1 MKKLLL
7 LGVAAVMALP
17 ASGDTI
23 FLRDGRTF
31 DGKITQKGDDVKID
45 IGVGVITV
53 KASEVLHIRTDA
65 PAGGKPPAAAATAP
79 ATAFPSGGAAPGSE
93 DEGGID
99 IAATGN
105 PEPIAFTLMR
115 RIAAAGAAP
124 EDLAEQLRQWRIAVH
139 DRHRKVD
146 GKWVTPSYFVTHRE
160 AFNKEYKNCQ
170 DLARRMARLRIRTA
184 QDQSNQKNLSTRYAK
199 ALRDLAGTWGDA
211 QIRRFLLGVAEY
223 HSDNPGV
230 ADGIFRKLIDEAPQI
245 AAYHQGC
252 AMALLKL
259 NRPLEALE
267 QASIVL
273 QLRPHSQTALNLV
286 REAMKAT
293 SGADVQ
299 SPIYVRASAAV
310 NAYEKAIG
318 SQAAATTTIEWLM
331 PDARPWQDRD
341 KTLPIPACD
350 RLVIVQ
356 APAVPIGQ
364 HTLMVDETLTAGAAE
379 IVVRLGEGR
388 LAPASLL
395 RVSYSSREK
404 PLGVAMLHVEDAQ
417 FTPLTVPEPPAPARP
432 GAAATRPAKPA
443 PPTAPSAQG
452 RSLLAYGLGYWP
464 AMGATP
470 RIISGHIAA
479 PDADKVAE
487 VTFRLAPGE
496 AAAPIIAGGDT
507 LEGFM
512 LGRLDAALSDGG
524 PSTLLPASAI
534 APVLA
539 RAKRSSGTF
548 NPTLGYARLQRKIKP
563 EPAEG
568 KCFIVYAIKQEKME

>member
-1 MKKLLL
+1 MRRI
-7 LGVAAVMALP
+7 GAA
-17 ASGDTI
+17 
-23 FLRDGRTF
+23 
-31 DGKITQKGDDVKID
+31 
-45 IGVGVITV
+45 
-53 KASEVLHIRTDA
+53 
-65 PAGGKPPAAAATAP
+65 
-79 ATAFPSGGAAPGSE
+79 GGAAPP
-93 DEGGID
+93 D
-99 IAATGN
+99 
-105 PEPIAFTLMR
+105 
-115 RIAAAGAAP
+115 
-124 EDLAEQLRQWRIAVH
+124 DLTEQLRQWRIAVH
-139 DRHRKVD
+139 DRHRKID
-146 GKWVTPSYFVTHRE
+146 GKWVTPSYFTTHRE

-170 DLARRMARLRIRTA
+170 DLARRMARLRVRTT
-184 QDQSNQKNLSTRYAK
+184 QDQANQRNLSTRYAK
-199 ALRDLAGTWGDA
+199 ALRDLAATWGDA

-223 HSDNPGV
+223 HSDNPAV
-230 ADGIFRKLIDEAPQI
+230 ADGIFRKLIEEAPQI

-259 NRPLEALE
+259 NRPLEALA

-273 QLRPHSQTALNLV
+273 QLRPNSQTALNLV

-299 SPIYVRASAAV
+299 NPIYVQAAVAV
-310 NAYEKAIG
+310 NAYEKTVG
-318 SQAAATTTIEWLM
+318 SHATATTTIEWLM

-341 KTLPIPACD
+341 KTLPIPTCD

-364 HTLMVDETLTAGAAE
+364 HTLMVDETLVTGAAE
-379 IVVRLGEGR
+379 IVVRLAEDR

-404 PLGVAMLHVEDAQ
+404 PLGVAMLHVEDAP

-432 GAAATRPAKPA
+432 GAPGTRPAKPA
-443 PPTAPSAQG
+443 PPAAPPAQG
-452 RSLLAYGLGYWP
+452 RSLLAYSLGYWP
-464 AMGATP
+464 AMGAAP
-470 RIISGHIAA
+470 RIISGQVHP
-479 PDADKVAE
+479 PDANNVAQ
-487 VTFRLAPGE
+487 VTFALAAGE

-512 LGRLDAALSDGG
+512 LGRLDAALPDGG

-548 NPTLGYARLQRKIKP
+548 NPTLGYTRLQRKIKP
-563 EPAEG
+563 QPAQD
-568 KCFIVYAIKQEKME
+568 KCFIVYAIKQEKMD